1 MENNEKRATI
11 VCYYNNQQMFDE
23 MIDSLEKQSE
33 NVDIIAI
40 DNSSNKYKSCAV
52 TFNSVINQV
61 HTKYV
66 IYSHQ
71 DIIYNSSDSLSHI
84 LDYFEKIGE
93 DDIAGV
99 AGRKSS
105 TKERIGNIKQGR
117 E

>member
-11 VCYYNNQQMFDE
+11 VCCYNNQQMFDE

-40 DNSSNKYKSCAV
+40 DNSSNKYKSCAAA
-52 TFNSVINQV
+52 FNSVINQV